1 MIKDGD
7 YTYGNTKFRICGRKY
22 YGNENGTE
30 IQIACYKNH
39 YFIFEKTKYTTDYIK
54 HRYEMKEDIPDTCFN
69 KRYHRD
75 RWESTKESKRFI
87 TSLDLIKTLYDC
99 KQFEP
104 ITYENSRILS
114 TTLFNKIPSL
124 VICTILKNTV
134 PE

>member
-1 MIKDGD
+1 
-7 YTYGNTKFRICGRKY
+7 
-22 YGNENGTE
+22 
-30 IQIACYKNH
+30 
-39 YFIFEKTKYTTDYIK
+39 
-54 HRYEMKEDIPDTCFN
+54 MKEDIPDTCFN

-114 TTLFNKIPSL
+114 TTLYNKIPSRIGDL
-124 VICTILKNTV
+124 HYSKEQLAICTILKNTV